1 MRYVG
6 ACSSA
11 VEHGAHNP
19 LVAGSIPAGPT
30 NLFEARRIVSRVTH
44 STPTPH
50 DDIARSRAL
59 AVDIADIIAETPAA
73 DTRVI
78 DIHEHSS
85 IADIF
90 VICSGENE
98 RQLRAIYRSVID
110 EMGEAGQEP
119 LRVEGDTLSGWML
132 IDFGDVVVHV
142 FDKDLRTFYDL
153 EGRWESA
160 PVLLSIQ

>member
-1 MRYVG
+1 MT
-6 ACSSA
+6 
-11 VEHGAHNP
+11 EN
-19 LVAGSIPAGPT
+19 
-30 NLFEARRIVSRVTH
+30 
-44 STPTPH
+44 TPTFQ
-50 DDIARSRAL
+50 DQIAQSRAL

-85 IADIF
+85 IADVF

-98 RQLRAIYRSVID
+98 RQLRAIYRAIID
-110 EMGEAGQEP
+110 EMGKANHDP
-119 LRVEGDTLSGWML
+119 IRSEGDASSGWML

-142 FDKDLRTFYDL
+142 FDDELRTFYDL

>member
-1 MRYVG
+1 
-6 ACSSA
+6 
-11 VEHGAHNP
+11 
-19 LVAGSIPAGPT
+19 
-30 NLFEARRIVSRVTH
+30 VTDNTIT
-44 STPTPH
+44 SH

-85 IADIF
+85 VADVF

-98 RQLRAIYRSVID
+98 RQLRAIYRAIID
-110 EMGEAGQEP
+110 EMGKAGTDP
-119 LRVEGDTLSGWML
+119 IRTEGDTTSGWML
-132 IDFGDVVVHV
+132 LDFGDVVVHV
-142 FDKDLRTFYDL
+142 FDKDLREFYDL
-153 EGRWESA
+153 EGRWENA